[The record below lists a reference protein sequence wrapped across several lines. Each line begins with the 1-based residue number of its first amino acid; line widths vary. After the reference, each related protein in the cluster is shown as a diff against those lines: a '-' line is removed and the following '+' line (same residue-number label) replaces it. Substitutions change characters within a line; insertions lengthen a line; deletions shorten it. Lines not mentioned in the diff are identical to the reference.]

1 VVDRVTSH
9 SGNSTVGVD
18 DVDDGSVC
26 ADVVGVDG
34 VEDGS
39 GDVDNV
45 CIDADVLVLS
55 CGRLIVGDGAIGVV
69 GLGMHDGVAGFNVLQ
84 ACTISR
90 SRMSFNPVKLLMK
103 K

>member
-55 CGRLIVGDGAIGVV
+55 CGRLVVGDGAIGVV
-69 GLGMHDGVAGFNVLQ
+69 GLGMHDFNVLQ

-90 SRMSFNPVKLLMK
+90 SRMWFNPVKLLMK